1 MKLPAE
7 AKNDDGAQ
15 YGLDPDARIV
25 IEKHPRQLDIKHRQ
39 RRRRDGKQEG
49 QEGPLP
55 RPSQVSLRLFLVI
68 TGEFGFEDLVAV
80 LDDHV
85 IERAER

>member
-7 AKNDDGAQ
+7 AENDDGAQ
-15 YGLDPDARIV
+15 YGLDPNARIV
-25 IEKHPRQLDIKHRQ
+25 IEKHPRQLDIEHRQ
-39 RRRRDGKQEG
+39 CRRRDGKREG
-49 QEGPLP
+49 EECPLP
-55 RPSQVSLRLFLVI
+55 RPLQVSPRLFLVI

-85 IERAER
+85 IERADR